1 MRLSVAHM
9 TTTTKTKS
17 RAARITI
24 GAVLATVGTVAGLSG
39 AGVLAYTGSDGAISS
54 GQHELSTPT
63 TALVSEAAKLNHT
76 DDIAAVLGD
85 PEVKLSAKSE
95 DGERIFIGIAR
106 EADVDRYLAGAPIDR
121 VTNLEVKPYDLD
133 TERRAGSATPTAPT
147 EQSFWVADSS
157 GEDANVDWQVADGTY
172 RVVVMN
178 ADGSPGVA
186 TDGELELDVPHL
198 NSIALMALLVGFAGL
213 AGGIALMTPSSM
225 SISPAP
231 VRRSV

>member
-1 MRLSVAHM
+1 M
-9 TTTTKTKS
+9 TTTTKAKS

-24 GAVLATVGTVAGLSG
+24 GAVLAAVGTVSGLSG

-76 DDIAAVLGD
+76 DDIAAILGD
-85 PEVKLSAKSE
+85 PEVKLAAKSS
-95 DGERIFIGIAR
+95 DDKRIFIGIAR

-121 VTNLEVKPYDLD
+121 VTDFEVKPYNLD
-133 TERRAGSATPTAPT
+133 TQRRPGSATPAAPAD
-147 EQSFWVADSS
+147 QSFWVAESS
-157 GEDANVDWQVADGTY
+157 GQEAKVDWKVADGTY

-178 ADGSPGVA
+178 ADASPGVA
-186 TDGELELDVPHL
+186 TDGEIELDVPHL
-198 NSIALMALLVGFAGL
+198 TSIALLALLLGFAGL
-213 AGGIALMTPSSM
+213 AGGIALMTPPSM
-225 SISPAP
+225 SISAPP